1 MESHKSLPDGTLVAW
16 YGDDFSGSA
25 DVMEVLARAGL
36 RAVLFLRP
44 PAAPDLARFPGLRAA
59 GVAGSARGPSPE
71 EMDEELGEEE
81 IDLGEEPL
89 EDEMSEELPLD
100 DEDEDVD
107 YLDKSDD
114 LLGNSGDD
122 YDER

>member
-1 MESHKSLPDGTLVAW
+1 MVK
-16 YGDDFSGSA
+16 
-25 DVMEVLARAGL
+25 AGW
-36 RAVLFLRP
+36 VLFAHIAQRP
-44 PAAPDLARFPGLRAA
+44 
-59 GVAGSARGPSPE
+59 
-71 EMDEELGEEE
+71 EEE

>member
-1 MESHKSLPDGTLVAW
+1 
-16 YGDDFSGSA
+16 
-25 DVMEVLARAGL
+25 
-36 RAVLFLRP
+36 
-44 PAAPDLARFPGLRAA
+44 
-59 GVAGSARGPSPE
+59 
-71 EMDEELGEEE
+71 
-81 IDLGEEPL
+81 
-89 EDEMSEELPLD
+89 MSEELALD